1 MRRLTLPLLCS
12 VAAAVLAAAVLGGC
26 GGSSKQSTPAALK
39 LQREDLLAVTRALKS
54 VEAPVAREVQATK
67 AAWPLIANGL
77 PADTTAISGA
87 PRAAQAANSAAQLNV
102 PPLFSEAQAA
112 TLSGPAAQ
120 LAGLYRSYA
129 LLSSRGWKLLD
140 ATIEQVETGSPASAR
155 FARENA
161 ALYIESIYD
170 GHFTLAQIG
179 KKLLAGYRKLGG
191 PADFGA
197 TLPQA
202 EVDALAA
209 AYSEAR
215 DRLHP
220 HVGVRLGS

>member
-1 MRRLTLPLLCS
+1 MRGLSLVLL
-12 VAAAVLAAAVLGGC
+12 AGLAAGLLAGC
-26 GGSSKQSTPAALK
+26 GGSGKQSTPTALK
-39 LQREDLLAVTRALKS
+39 LQREDLVAVTHALES
-54 VEAPVAREVQATK
+54 VRAPVALEVAATK

-77 PADTTAISGA
+77 PADTTTISRA
-87 PRAAQAANSAAQLNV
+87 PRAADAADGAAQLRV
-102 PPLFSEAQAA
+102 PALFSEQQAA
-112 TLSGPAAQ
+112 TLTGPASQ
-120 LAGLYRSYA
+120 LAGLFRSYV
-129 LLSSRGWKLLD
+129 LLSARGWKLLD
-140 ATIEQVETGSPASAR
+140 AAIDQVESGSPASAR

-179 KKLLAGYRKLGG
+179 KQLTAAYRKLGG

-197 TLPQA
+197 TLSEG
-202 EVDALAA
+202 EVDALAQT
-209 AYSEAR
+209 YSEAS